1 MAAVAARL
9 VRASGTEDVAFVFQ
23 RGTVFFARG
32 SDEVRPA
39 AVELIRGVYESAP
52 RDAHFILRNTVFA
65 TREPGPFALGM
76 TKVAAKR
83 LRLVSAEGDGKGE
96 TLPLRE
102 VTPGEPELALPG
114 MTSPPRSPEEWL
126 HFAFELVTL
135 RLERAPPIARSE
147 EASSASLRVEGSSGP
162 GLARDDRMQADLPR
176 HARDRL
182 VGAALVGPGGE
193 LLAASAN
200 SNGANRT
207 RHAELNALLGLWHA
221 TRTKLAPGTRL
232 YATLR
237 PCAMCAGLLWELS
250 AVPGTVR
257 VYYAHEDPGSAARN
271 TVLCPGSATRARFA
285 RSEEELI
292 APGCTR
298 VSLGTDRPS
307 I

>member
-1 MAAVAARL
+1 MAGVAARL

-32 SDEVRPA
+32 RDEVRPA
-39 AVELIRGVYESAP
+39 AIELIRGVYESAS
-52 RDAHFILRNTVFA
+52 RDAHFILRNTIFG
-65 TREPGPFALGM
+65 TREAGPFALGM

-83 LRLVSAEGDGKGE
+83 LRLASAEGAGLDE

-114 MTSPPRSPEEWL
+114 MTSPPRSHEEWL
-126 HFAFELVTL
+126 RFAFELVTL
-135 RLERAPPIARSE
+135 RL
-147 EASSASLRVEGSSGP
+147 GQ
-162 GLARDDRMQADLPR
+162 DDRMQADLPR
-176 HARDRL
+176 HARDRP

-207 RHAELNALLGLWHA
+207 RHAELNALLGRWHA

-285 RSEEELI
+285 RSEEELV

-298 VSLGTDRPS
+298 VSLDAETPPLRPPF
-307 I
+307 